1 MGLGWADRSL
11 EKMTNWKLLQG
22 LIRSGRLRGSGLL
35 ENLPALR
42 HIDTPPTHRLNSFSC
57 HWEHT
62 DKFLDQHWP
71 ANYAAKCCLSLV
83 SWWRFD
89 ESQLRRLLLYYS
101 IIVSCMRLKA
111 SSIFLNCNNSWLIPV
126 WSLIMDETRFKGL
139 KVSAWLMYIINFA
152 ISFQGRTVK
161 NVRNVTSNTKF
172 SLKIATCLKVLGVP
186 QVLMYK
192 QKEGLSAR

>member
-1 MGLGWADRSL
+1 MAQCDVWR
-11 EKMTNWKLLQG
+11 KKLLTELIIKKRFDPCLYHNSHNTKCQIQG
-22 LIRSGRLRGSGLL
+22 PFFVVQKSAKL
-35 ENLPALR
+35 EQNYQRWQTENCCKVWSDQEDSVGAACWKTSALR

-101 IIVSCMRLKA
+101 IIVSCMRLKD
-111 SSIFLNCNNSWLIPV
+111 SSI
-126 WSLIMDETRFKGL
+126 
-139 KVSAWLMYIINFA
+139 
-152 ISFQGRTVK
+152 
-161 NVRNVTSNTKF
+161 
-172 SLKIATCLKVLGVP
+172 
-186 QVLMYK
+186 
-192 QKEGLSAR
+192 